1 MTRRSALI
9 LAAGLAALAL
19 GGATVTAVALL
30 VRTGGHPIVPWAGR
44 VHLALEIAGTLPEEP
59 PSEWSSFLGTPT
71 PSLHALVESV
81 DRAARDPHVGGLL
94 LRVGALPDVGWGR
107 VQELRDALLRFRSSG
122 KTSWAH
128 LELAGNKEYFL
139 ATGCAKIAAA
149 PTALVLV
156 SGLAAEVTF
165 FRGTLDKLGIQ
176 AQFEGVGR
184 YKNAPNLFTERGF
197 TGPHREQTEALVE
210 SLFTQ
215 YVAAIA
221 AGRGLDAARVRA
233 LLDNGPVSAA
243 EAKEAGL
250 VDELLYR
257 DEIESR
263 FKGSPRVRP
272 GRYLKTARGLGLDGR
287 PRLAL
292 VRAVGEIV
300 SGESESDPFGTEMV
314 GADTLV
320 RGIREAGQDDRV
332 RAIVLRVDSPGGVGT
347 ASDAVWREIGLVRRR
362 KPVVVSMGDVAA
374 SGGYYVAM
382 NADAIVAQPATI
394 TGSIGV
400 FSGKFSLRGLYEK
413 IGLRR
418 EVVRRGRH
426 ATLFSSWEP
435 WTQEERNRIRHLNEV
450 FYETFVTKAAEGRG
464 RTPEEIDA
472 VAQGRVWTGQEALAA
487 GLVDRLGGLDT
498 AVALAKEKA
507 GIPPGQEVVL
517 TPLPERKG
525 FLEMLRERRDE
536 DVGLEAL
543 APEARALL
551 RLAATLGEGV
561 PLARM
566 PFDLRVR

>member
-19 GGATVTAVALL
+19 GGITVTAVALL

-44 VHLALEIAGTLPEEP
+44 VHLALEITGTLPEEP
-59 PSEWSSFLGTPT
+59 PSEWSSFLETPT

-81 DRAARDPHVGGLL
+81 DRAARDPQVGGLL

-107 VQELRDALLRFRSSG
+107 IQELRDALLRFRSSG

-184 YKNAPNLFTERGF
+184 YKNAPNVFTERGF
-197 TGPHREQTEALVE
+197 TEPHREQTEALVE
-210 SLFTQ
+210 SLFAQ

-221 AGRGLDAARVRA
+221 AGRGLDPARVRA
-233 LLDNGPVSAA
+233 LLDQGPVSAA
-243 EAKEAGL
+243 EAKEEGL

-263 FKGSPRVRP
+263 FKGSPQVRP
-272 GRYLKTARGLGLDGR
+272 GRYLKTARGLALDGR

-426 ATLFSSWEP
+426 ATLFSTWEP
-435 WTQEERNRIRHLNEV
+435 WTQEERKRIRHLNEV